1 MSGLACEHNK
11 INDVSKDPKLV
22 LWFAFGINL
31 FMFFVEQVYGWI
43 AESRALLG
51 DSVDMLGDSG
61 FYLITILAIGKT
73 PIFGARAAFVKGI
86 FMSFFTLVAL
96 VSIVYQFYDPKIP
109 EAEIIGFVGVLA
121 LLANL
126 ICAAVLMGFRDKN
139 INMKS
144 MWICTRND
152 VLANIGVLIAGAGVA
167 LTSSPWPDL
176 IIGGVI
182 GLLIMKSSIQI
193 LKESKKEIKRLH
205 ELPSVFKSF

>member
-1 MSGLACEHNK
+1 MSGSACVHNSIK
-11 INDVSKDPKLV
+11 DESKGPKLV

-31 FMFFVEQVYGWI
+31 IMFFVEQVYGWI

-86 FMSFFTLVAL
+86 FMAFFTLVTFA
-96 VSIVYQFYDPKIP
+96 SIVYQFFDPKMP
-109 EAEIIGFVGVLA
+109 EAEIIGFVGLLA
-121 LLANL
+121 LGANL
-126 ICAAVLMGFRDKN
+126 ICAAILMGFRNQN

-167 LTSSPWPDL
+167 LTSSSWPDL
-176 IIGGVI
+176 IIGGAI
-182 GLLIMKSSIQI
+182 GGLIMKSSCQI
-193 LKESKKEIKRLH
+193 LKESKKEIKHLH
-205 ELPSVFKSF
+205 GLPPEIKSF